1 MDSDGQCRR
10 KGGKMNKY
18 KKLAEKAESQKPF
31 ARREI
36 FESFPKKDR
45 VVTVY
50 LCPRC
55 GISLSSF
62 DCPNYCDNCGQ
73 ALDWRDDQ

>member
-1 MDSDGQCRR
+1 
-10 KGGKMNKY
+10 MNKY

-36 FESFPKKDR
+36 FESYPKKDR

-62 DCPNYCDNCGQ
+62 DCPNYCENCGQ
-73 ALDWRDDQ
+73 ALDWGETNERSV

>member
-1 MDSDGQCRR
+1 
-10 KGGKMNKY
+10 MNKY
-18 KKLAEKAESQKPF
+18 KKLTEKATPQKPF
-31 ARREI
+31 ERREI
-36 FESFPKKDR
+36 FESYPRDQR

-55 GISLSSF
+55 GTSLSSF

-73 ALDWRDDQ
+73 ALDWSGNQ

>member
-1 MDSDGQCRR
+1 
-10 KGGKMNKY
+10 MNKY

-36 FESFPKKDR
+36 FESYPKKDR

-55 GISLSSF
+55 GTSLSSF
-62 DCPNYCDNCGQ
+62 DIPNYCDNCGQ
-73 ALDWRDDQ
+73 ALDWSEEKNESN